1 MPGGSID
8 PASLALAW
16 AGACAIALVATALIA
31 AVAWWS
37 K

>member
-1 MPGGSID
+1 MFGAID

-16 AGACAIALVATALIA
+16 AGTCAIASGATVLIA
-31 AVAWWS
+31 VAAWWS

>member
-1 MPGGSID
+1 MGTVAID

-16 AGACAIALVATALIA
+16 AGVCGVATAATALIA
-31 AVAWWS
+31 AAAWWR

>member
-1 MPGGSID
+1 MFGAID

-16 AGACAIALVATALIA
+16 AAMCGLAVGATALIA
-31 AVAWWS
+31 VAAWWS